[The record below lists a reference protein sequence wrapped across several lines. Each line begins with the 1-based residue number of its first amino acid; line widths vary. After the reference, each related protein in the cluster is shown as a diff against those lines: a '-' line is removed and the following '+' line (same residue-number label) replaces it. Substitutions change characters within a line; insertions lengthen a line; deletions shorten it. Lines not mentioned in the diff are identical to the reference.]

1 MKNILTIIALC
12 LTIIANAQWVNNT
25 SCDKKAA
32 IVANQAIEYA
42 MNLEYMAA
50 FGAANSA
57 LLIDENCG
65 CAQLTLAFISSSNS
79 EWGSRTTKLK
89 EINETKL
96 SAEEKAWYNYMLAS
110 SEEQK
115 TLDKSLV
122 SQFPKSPLINYLA
135 TSMQDF
141 NSFKAFAEKFPLYSS
156 SAYNMIS
163 YGYMNG
169 SFGKEDT
176 AKAMEYVKMSQNMH
190 DGPNS
195 YDSMGEHYA
204 AMGDYE
210 NALNTQLKA
219 IDFAT
224 FASPYRTKA
233 QLYYAKIEQKDISEK
248 IIADQEEMQKAIMNS
263 DYESY
268 KKFEHPEI
276 KVSTGDSNLNP
287 FYIITKEDII
297 NDNGIT
303 WNSFKLFNMETY
315 FSPDMKTAVI
325 TFEADGNYTIIETN
339 ETVPYATRASATWTN
354 TDDGWKILH
363 TSFAPRKG
371 KNGIPGFVK

>member
-1 MKNILTIIALC
+1 MKNTLSLVALC
-12 LTIIANAQWVNNT
+12 FTIMLNAQWIDNT
-25 SCDKKAA
+25 SCNKTGAL
-32 IVANQAIEYA
+32 IANQAIEYA
-42 MNLEYMAA
+42 MNLEYLAA

-57 LLIDENCG
+57 LLLDENCG
-65 CAQLTLAFISSSNS
+65 CAQLTLAYISSSNS
-79 EWGSRTTKLK
+79 KWGSSAKKLK
-89 EINETKL
+89 EINVTKL

-110 SEEQK
+110 SEEK
-115 TLDKSLV
+115 KVLDTTLV
-122 SQFPKSPLINYLA
+122 RQFPKSPLINYLA

-141 NSFKAFAEKFPLYSS
+141 NSFKVFAEKFPMYAS

-176 AKAMEYVKMSQNMH
+176 AAAMEYVKMSQNMH
-190 DGPNS
+190 DGPNA

-204 AMGDYE
+204 SMGDYE
-210 NALNTQLKA
+210 NAINAQLKA

-233 QLYYAKIEQKDISEK
+233 LLYNAKIEQKDISKK
-248 IIADQEEMQKAIMNS
+248 IIAHQEAMQKAIIDG

-268 KKFEHPEI
+268 KMFEHPEI

-287 FYIITKEDII
+287 FYIYTKEDVTK
-297 NDNGIT
+297 DNVLT
-303 WNSFKLFNMETY
+303 WDSFKLSNMETY

-325 TFEADGNYTIIETN
+325 TFVADGNYTITETN
-339 ETVPYATRASATWTN
+339 ETVPYATRASATWSN

-363 TSFAPRKG
+363 TSYAPRKG
-371 KNGIPGFVK
+371 KNGLPE

>member
-1 MKNILTIIALC
+1 MKNTLTLVALC
-12 LTIIANAQWVNNT
+12 FTVMLNAQWIDNT
-25 SCDKKAA
+25 SCNKTSAL
-32 IVANQAIEYA
+32 ITNQAIEYA

-57 LLIDENCG
+57 LLLDKNCG
-65 CAQLTLAFISSSNS
+65 CAQLTLAYISSSNPK
-79 EWGSRTTKLK
+79 WGSRAKKLK
-89 EINETKL
+89 EISATKL

-115 TLDKSLV
+115 ALDTSLV
-122 SQFPKSPLINYLA
+122 SQFPKSPLINYLT

-141 NSFKAFAEKFPLYSS
+141 NSFKVFAEKFPLYSS

-169 SFGKEDT
+169 SYGKEDT
-176 AKAMEYVKMSQNMH
+176 VAAMEYVKMSQNIH

-195 YDSMGEHYA
+195 FDSMGEHYA

-303 WNSFKLFNMETY
+303 WNSFKLFNMDTY

-363 TSFAPRKG
+363 TSYAPRKG
-371 KNGIPGFVK
+371 KNGLPE

>member
-1 MKNILTIIALC
+1 MKNTLTLVALC
-12 LTIIANAQWVNNT
+12 FTVMLNAQWIDNT
-25 SCDKKAA
+25 SCNKTSAL
-32 IVANQAIEYA
+32 ITNQAIEYA

-57 LLIDENCG
+57 LLLDKNCG
-65 CAQLTLAFISSSNS
+65 CAQLTLAYISSSNPK
-79 EWGSRTTKLK
+79 WGSRAKKLK
-89 EINETKL
+89 EISATKL

-115 TLDKSLV
+115 ALDTSLV
-122 SQFPKSPLINYLA
+122 SQFPKSPLINYLT

-141 NSFKAFAEKFPLYSS
+141 NSFKVFAEKFPLYSS

-169 SFGKEDT
+169 SYGKEDT
-176 AKAMEYVKMSQNMH
+176 VAAMEYVKMSQNIH

-195 YDSMGEHYA
+195 FDSMGEYYA

-303 WNSFKLFNMETY
+303 WNSFKLFNMDTY

-339 ETVPYATRASATWTN
+339 ETVPYATRASATWNN

>member
-1 MKNILTIIALC
+1 MKNTLTLVALC
-12 LTIIANAQWVNNT
+12 FTVMLNAQWIDNT
-25 SCDKKAA
+25 SCNKTSAL
-32 IVANQAIEYA
+32 ITNQAIEYA

-57 LLIDENCG
+57 LLLDKNCG
-65 CAQLTLAFISSSNS
+65 CAQLTLAYISSSNPK
-79 EWGSRTTKLK
+79 WGSRAKKLK
-89 EINETKL
+89 EISATKL

-115 TLDKSLV
+115 ALDPSLV
-122 SQFPKSPLINYLA
+122 SQFPKSPLINYLT

-141 NSFKAFAEKFPLYSS
+141 NSFKVFAEKFPLYSS

-169 SFGKEDT
+169 SYGKEDT
-176 AKAMEYVKMSQNMH
+176 VAAMEYVKMSQNIH

-195 YDSMGEHYA
+195 FDSMGEHYA

-303 WNSFKLFNMETY
+303 WNSFKLFNMDTY

-339 ETVPYATRASATWTN
+339 ETVPYATRASATWNN

>member
-1 MKNILTIIALC
+1 MKNTLTLVALC
-12 LTIIANAQWVNNT
+12 FTVMLNAQWIDNT
-25 SCDKKAA
+25 SCNKTSAL
-32 IVANQAIEYA
+32 ITNQAIEYA

-57 LLIDENCG
+57 LLLDENCG
-65 CAQLTLAFISSSNS
+65 CAQLTLAYISSSNS
-79 EWGSRTTKLK
+79 KWGSRAKKLK
-89 EINETKL
+89 EISVTKL

-115 TLDKSLV
+115 ALDTSLV
-122 SQFPKSPLINYLA
+122 SQFPKSPLINYLT

-141 NSFKAFAEKFPLYSS
+141 NSFKVFAEKFPLYSS

-169 SFGKEDT
+169 SYGKEDT
-176 AKAMEYVKMSQNMH
+176 VAAMEYVKMSQNIH

-195 YDSMGEHYA
+195 FDSMGEHYA

>member
-1 MKNILTIIALC
+1 MKNTLTLVALC
-12 LTIIANAQWVNNT
+12 FTVMLNAQWIDNT
-25 SCDKKAA
+25 SCNKTSAL
-32 IVANQAIEYA
+32 ITNQAIEYA

-57 LLIDENCG
+57 LLLDKNCG
-65 CAQLTLAFISSSNS
+65 CAQLTLAYISSSNPK
-79 EWGSRTTKLK
+79 WGSRAKKLK
-89 EINETKL
+89 EISVTKL

-115 TLDKSLV
+115 ALDTSLV
-122 SQFPKSPLINYLA
+122 SQFPKSPLINYLT

-141 NSFKAFAEKFPLYSS
+141 NSFKVFAEKFPLYSS

-169 SFGKEDT
+169 SYGKEDT
-176 AKAMEYVKMSQNMH
+176 VAAMEYVKMSQNIH

-195 YDSMGEHYA
+195 FDSMGEHYA

-287 FYIITKEDII
+287 FYIYTKEDII

>member
-1 MKNILTIIALC
+1 MKNTLTLVALC
-12 LTIIANAQWVNNT
+12 FTVMLNAQWIDNT
-25 SCDKKAA
+25 SCNKTSAL
-32 IVANQAIEYA
+32 ITNQAIEYA

-57 LLIDENCG
+57 LLLDKNCG
-65 CAQLTLAFISSSNS
+65 CAQLTLAYLSSSNPN
-79 EWGSRTTKLK
+79 WGIRAKKLK
-89 EINETKL
+89 EISVTKL

-115 TLDKSLV
+115 ALDTSLV
-122 SQFPKSPLINYLA
+122 SQFPKSPLINYLT

-141 NSFKAFAEKFPLYSS
+141 NSFKVFAEKFPLYSS

-169 SFGKEDT
+169 SYGKEDT
-176 AKAMEYVKMSQNMH
+176 VAAMEYVKMSQNIH

-195 YDSMGEHYA
+195 FDSMGEHYA

-303 WNSFKLFNMETY
+303 WNSFKLFNMDTY

>member
-1 MKNILTIIALC
+1 MKNTLTLVALC
-12 LTIIANAQWVNNT
+12 FTVMLNAQWIDNT
-25 SCDKKAA
+25 SCNKTSAL
-32 IVANQAIEYA
+32 ITNQAIEYA

-57 LLIDENCG
+57 LLLDKNCG
-65 CAQLTLAFISSSNS
+65 CAQLTLAYISSSNPK
-79 EWGSRTTKLK
+79 WGSRAKKLK
-89 EINETKL
+89 EISVTKL

-110 SEEQK
+110 SEEEK
-115 TLDKSLV
+115 ALDTSLV
-122 SQFPKSPLINYLA
+122 SQFPKSPLINYLT

-141 NSFKAFAEKFPLYSS
+141 NSFKVFAEKFPLYSS

-169 SFGKEDT
+169 SYGKEDT
-176 AKAMEYVKMSQNMH
+176 VAAMEYVKMSQNIH

-195 YDSMGEHYA
+195 FDSMGEHYA

>member
-1 MKNILTIIALC
+1 MKNTLTLVALC
-12 LTIIANAQWVNNT
+12 FTIMLNAQWINNT
-25 SCDKKAA
+25 SCNKTGAL
-32 IVANQAIEYA
+32 IANQAIEYA

-57 LLIDENCG
+57 LLLDKNCG
-65 CAQLTLAFISSSNS
+65 CAQLTLAYISSSNPK
-79 EWGSRTTKLK
+79 WGSRAKKLK
-89 EINETKL
+89 EISATKL

-115 TLDKSLV
+115 VLDTTLV
-122 SQFPKSPLINYLA
+122 RQFPKSPLINYLT

-141 NSFKAFAEKFPLYSS
+141 NSFKVFAKKFPIYAS

-176 AKAMEYVKMSQNMH
+176 AAAMKYVKMSQNMH

-204 AMGDYE
+204 SMGDYE

-224 FASPYRTKA
+224 FSSPYTTKA
-233 QLYYAKIEQKDISEK
+233 QLYYAKIEQEKISEK
-248 IIADQEEMQKAIMNS
+248 IIANQEEMQKAILGG

-276 KVSTGDSNLNP
+276 KISTGDSNLTP
-287 FYIITKEDII
+287 FYIYTKE
-297 NDNGIT
+297 NLNKDNGLT
-303 WNSFKLFNMETY
+303 WDSFDLSNMKTY

-325 TFEADGNYTIIETN
+325 TFVADGNYTITETN

-363 TSFAPRKG
+363 TSYAPRKG
-371 KNGIPGFVK
+371 KNGLPE

>member
-1 MKNILTIIALC
+1 MKNTLIITSLC
-12 LTIIANAQWVNNT
+12 VTMIANAQWVNNT
-25 SCDKKAA
+25 SCNKKGA
-32 IVANQAIEYA
+32 IIANQAIEYA

-79 EWGSRTTKLK
+79 EWGSRTTKIK

-115 TLDKSLV
+115 ALDKTLA
-122 SQFPKSPLINYLA
+122 SQFPKSPLINYLT
-135 TSMQDF
+135 TSLQDF

-224 FASPYRTKA
+224 FASPYATKA
-233 QLYYAKIEQKDISEK
+233 QLYYAKTEQEKISEK
-248 IIADQEEMQKAIMNS
+248 IIANQEEMQKAILGG

-287 FYIITKEDII
+287 FYIYTKEDLLKG
-297 NDNGIT
+297 NGLT
-303 WNSFKLFNMETY
+303 WDYFKLSNMETY

-325 TFEADGNYTIIETN
+325 TFVADGNYTITETN

-363 TSFAPRKG
+363 TSYAPRKG
-371 KNGIPGFVK
+371 KNGLPE

>member
-1 MKNILTIIALC
+1 MKNTLTLVALC
-12 LTIIANAQWVNNT
+12 FTVMLNAQWIDNT
-25 SCDKKAA
+25 SCNKTSAL
-32 IVANQAIEYA
+32 ITNQAIEYA

-57 LLIDENCG
+57 LLLDKNCG
-65 CAQLTLAFISSSNS
+65 CAQLTLAYISSSNPK
-79 EWGSRTTKLK
+79 WGSRAKKLK
-89 EINETKL
+89 EISVTKL

-115 TLDKSLV
+115 ALDTPLV
-122 SQFPKSPLINYLA
+122 RQFPKSPLINYLT

-141 NSFKAFAEKFPLYSS
+141 NSFKVFAEKFPLYSS

-169 SFGKEDT
+169 SYGKEDT
-176 AKAMEYVKMSQNMH
+176 VAAMEYVKMSQNIH

-195 YDSMGEHYA
+195 FDSMGEHYA

-287 FYIITKEDII
+287 FYIIPKEDII

>member
-1 MKNILTIIALC
+1 
-12 LTIIANAQWVNNT
+12 
-25 SCDKKAA
+25 
-32 IVANQAIEYA
+32 

-57 LLIDENCG
+57 LLLDKNCG
-65 CAQLTLAFISSSNS
+65 CAQLTLAYISSSNPK
-79 EWGSRTTKLK
+79 WGSRAKKLK
-89 EINETKL
+89 EISVTKL

-115 TLDKSLV
+115 ALDTSLV
-122 SQFPKSPLINYLA
+122 RQFPKSPLINYLT

-141 NSFKAFAEKFPLYSS
+141 NSFKVFAEKFPLYSS

-169 SFGKEDT
+169 SYGKEDT
-176 AKAMEYVKMSQNMH
+176 VAAMEYVKMSQNIH

-195 YDSMGEHYA
+195 FDSMGEHYA

>member
-1 MKNILTIIALC
+1 MKNTLTLVALC
-12 LTIIANAQWVNNT
+12 FTVMLNAQWIDNT
-25 SCDKKAA
+25 SCNKTSAL
-32 IVANQAIEYA
+32 ITNQAIEYA

-57 LLIDENCG
+57 LLLDKNCG
-65 CAQLTLAFISSSNS
+65 CAQLTLAYISSSNPK
-79 EWGSRTTKLK
+79 WGSRAKKLK
-89 EINETKL
+89 EISATKL

-115 TLDKSLV
+115 ALDTSLV
-122 SQFPKSPLINYLA
+122 SQFPKSPLINYLT

-141 NSFKAFAEKFPLYSS
+141 NSFKVFAEKFPLYSS

-169 SFGKEDT
+169 SYGKEDT
-176 AKAMEYVKMSQNMH
+176 VAAMEYVKMSQNIH

-195 YDSMGEHYA
+195 FDSMGEHYA

>member
-1 MKNILTIIALC
+1 MKNTLTLVALC
-12 LTIIANAQWVNNT
+12 FTVMLNAQWIDNT
-25 SCDKKAA
+25 SCNKTSAL
-32 IVANQAIEYA
+32 ITNQAIEYA

-57 LLIDENCG
+57 LLLDKNCG
-65 CAQLTLAFISSSNS
+65 CAQLTLAYISSSNPK
-79 EWGSRTTKLK
+79 WGSRAKKLK
-89 EINETKL
+89 EISVTKL

-115 TLDKSLV
+115 ALDTSLV
-122 SQFPKSPLINYLA
+122 RQFPKSPLINYLT

-141 NSFKAFAEKFPLYSS
+141 NSFKVFAEKFPLYSS

-169 SFGKEDT
+169 SYGKEDT
-176 AKAMEYVKMSQNMH
+176 VAAMEYVKMSQNIH

-195 YDSMGEHYA
+195 FDSMGEHYA

>member
-1 MKNILTIIALC
+1 MKNTLTLVALCFTIIL
-12 LTIIANAQWVNNT
+12 NAQWIDNT
-25 SCDKKAA
+25 SCNKTSAL
-32 IVANQAIEYA
+32 ITNQAIEYA

-57 LLIDENCG
+57 LLLDKNCG
-65 CAQLTLAFISSSNS
+65 CAQLTLAYISSSNPK
-79 EWGSRTTKLK
+79 WGSRAKKLK
-89 EINETKL
+89 EISVTKL

-115 TLDKSLV
+115 ALDTSLV
-122 SQFPKSPLINYLA
+122 RQFPKSPLINYLT

-141 NSFKAFAEKFPLYSS
+141 NSFKVFAEKFPLYSS

-169 SFGKEDT
+169 SYGKEDT
-176 AKAMEYVKMSQNMH
+176 VAAMEYVKMSQNIH

-195 YDSMGEHYA
+195 FDSMGEHYA

-224 FASPYRTKA
+224 FASPYATKA
-233 QLYYAKIEQKDISEK
+233 QLYYAKTEQEKISEK
-248 IIADQEEMQKAIMNS
+248 IIANQEEMQKAIMGG

>member
-1 MKNILTIIALC
+1 MKNTLTLVALC
-12 LTIIANAQWVNNT
+12 FTVMLNAQWIDNT
-25 SCDKKAA
+25 SCNKTSAL
-32 IVANQAIEYA
+32 ITNQAIEYA

-57 LLIDENCG
+57 LLLDKNCG
-65 CAQLTLAFISSSNS
+65 CAQLTLAYISSSNPK
-79 EWGSRTTKLK
+79 WGSRAKKLK
-89 EINETKL
+89 EISATKL

-115 TLDKSLV
+115 ALDTSLV
-122 SQFPKSPLINYLA
+122 SQFPKSPLINYLT

-141 NSFKAFAEKFPLYSS
+141 NSFKVFAEKFPLYSS

-169 SFGKEDT
+169 SYGKEDT
-176 AKAMEYVKMSQNMH
+176 VAAMEYVKMSQNIH

-195 YDSMGEHYA
+195 FDSMGEHYA

-303 WNSFKLFNMETY
+303 WNSFKLFNMDTY

-339 ETVPYATRASATWTN
+339 ETVPYATRASATWNN